1 VGGFRGSIRTRLLA
15 SFLLVAIAAAA
26 GLSVY
31 FLDQIEAFGFR
42 RLDERLN
49 SEAVVAAASLGAA
62 LGADAATTLAGPVGV
77 RVAGAIADA
86 TSHSTS
92 RILVIDAGGIVI
104 ADSARD
110 AVGDNYRARPAV
122 ASALKGEIGTST
134 GTDADGRLALTV
146 TAPVRAGGRVVGAT
160 WASASTFSIATLLS
174 DYRDQLIIV
183 IIAFGAA
190 AFLATEMLSR
200 WLARPLRELQAG
212 AAALATDRSVRV
224 APTGPRETRELAGA
238 FNHLAEDLET
248 SSMELHDEE
257 RRKSRF
263 VSDVSHELRS
273 PLTGIRLAAET
284 LLDGDVD
291 PEDNDRFLATIIR
304 EADRLTG
311 LANDL
316 LELQRIEGATGELPL
331 GRVDLTQTA
340 RLAVEANEPVAAE
353 RGVVVTVSGSAP
365 DVLGARD
372 RLQQV
377 VGNLVDNAT
386 RHTPSGKSVSVEL
399 SEEEGQAVLRVAD
412 EGPGIPALDL
422 ANLFERFYR
431 AQYSRDRAT
440 GGTGLGLSI
449 VRAIVTSHHGTI
461 EAANR
466 PEGGAVFTVR
476 LPKLED

>member
-1 VGGFRGSIRTRLLA
+1 MRGSIRTRLLA
-15 SFLLVAIAAAA
+15 SFLLVAFAAAA

-31 FLDQIEAFGFR
+31 FLGQIEAFGLR
-42 RLDERLN
+42 RLEERLT
-49 SEAVVAAASLGAA
+49 SEATVAAAAVGSALDSSGATVLTPSGVGYGVSNSL
-62 LGADAATTLAGPVGV
+62 
-77 RVAGAIADA
+77 ADA
-86 TSHSTS
+86 TAHSTS
-92 RILVIDAGGIVI
+92 RMLVIDADGKVLT
-104 ADSARD
+104 DSTRS

-122 ASALKGEIGTST
+122 ARALKGELGSST
-134 GTDADGRLALTV
+134 GTEANGRLALTV
-146 TAPVRAGGRVVGAT
+146 TAPIRAGGRLVGVIYVT
-160 WASASTFSIATLLS
+160 ASTFSIATLLS
-174 DYRDQLIIV
+174 DYRDELIMV
-183 IIAFGAA
+183 VVAFFVAA
-190 AFLATEMLSR
+190 LVATELLSR
-200 WLARPLRELQAG
+200 WLTRPLRELQVG
-212 AAALATDRSVRV
+212 ASALATDHSVRV
-224 APTGPRETRELAGA
+224 EPAGPRETRELARA
-238 FNHLAEDLET
+238 FNELAEEIET
-248 SSMELHDEE
+248 SAVELQDEE

-284 LLDGDVD
+284 LLDGEVD
-291 PEDNDRFLATIIR
+291 PEDHDRFLATIIR
-304 EADRLTG
+304 ESDRLTG

-331 GRVDLTQTA
+331 GRVDLTRTA
-340 RLAVEANEPVAAE
+340 RLAVEANEPVATE
-353 RGVVVTVSGSAP
+353 RGVIVTVSGTAP
-365 DVLGARD
+365 DVLGSRD

-386 RHTPSGKSVSVEL
+386 RHTPAGRTVSVGL
-399 SEEEGQAVLRVAD
+399 SEQDGSAVLRVAD
-412 EGPGIPALDL
+412 EGPGIPARDL

-476 LPKLED
+476 LPKLDT